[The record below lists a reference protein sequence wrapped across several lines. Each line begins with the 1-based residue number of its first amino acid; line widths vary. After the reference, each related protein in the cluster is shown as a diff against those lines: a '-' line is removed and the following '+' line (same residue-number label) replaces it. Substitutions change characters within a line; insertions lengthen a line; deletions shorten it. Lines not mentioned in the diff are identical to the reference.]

1 MGAII
6 LMASAIITKVVG
18 AIFKIPLT
26 NLIGA
31 DGIGMFSVAYT
42 VYSTLFVISTAG
54 LPAAISKMVAEAEAA
69 GNSGRSKKI
78 LRTALSTFSLI
89 GIAASLITF
98 VFARQ
103 LTELVGNSMA
113 YYSILAVAPSLFF
126 VSVISIIRGYFQGL
140 SNMMPTAVSQI
151 LEALGKL
158 VFGLLFAK
166 VAIDRGM
173 STEFAAAGAMLG
185 VTAGTVIAAVFLLIR
200 CKVYTQNIRK
210 IKPQGSFGETF
221 RDIVGTAVPVTVGAA
236 VLSLTNLIDMFMVMN
251 RLQWPGG
258 FSEAMANKLYG
269 AYTMSVSIYN
279 LPQTIIVAI
288 SVSVIPVI
296 AACMARNNLQKARST
311 IESALRITSMI
322 AMPAGIGFFVLS
334 ENILNLLYYKK
345 PEDVVYAVP
354 LLRFLGFAVIFVAL
368 VSLTNSILQSI
379 NRIKV
384 PVVTMFIGGVI
395 KIIANFFLVAMP
407 ALNIKGAP
415 IGTVCCYGTIAILN
429 LMVIKAN
436 VEKLSIFGIFFKPFF
451 ASAAMGA
458 FAYFTVNPITAY
470 RGDKIGIVA
479 VIALAAVFYF
489 AVLFA
494 VGGVKKQDV
503 LLMPKGEKIAKLLNL
518 K

>member
-1 MGAII
+1 M
-6 LMASAIITKVVG
+6 
-18 AIFKIPLT
+18 
-26 NLIGA
+26 
-31 DGIGMFSVAYT
+31 
-42 VYSTLFVISTAG
+42 
-54 LPAAISKMVAEAEAA
+54 
-69 GNSGRSKKI
+69 
-78 LRTALSTFSLI
+78 
-89 GIAASLITF
+89 
-98 VFARQ
+98 
-103 LTELVGNSMA
+103 
-113 YYSILAVAPSLFF
+113 
-126 VSVISIIRGYFQGL
+126 
-140 SNMMPTAVSQI
+140 
-151 LEALGKL
+151 
-158 VFGLLFAK
+158 
-166 VAIDRGM
+166 
-173 STEFAAAGAMLG
+173 
-185 VTAGTVIAAVFLLIR
+185 
-200 CKVYTQNIRK
+200 
-210 IKPQGSFGETF
+210 
-221 RDIVGTAVPVTVGAA
+221 GTAVPVTVGAA

-436 VEKLSIFGIFFKPFF
+436 VEKLSILGIFFKPFF

-470 RGDKIGIVA
+470 LGDKIGIVA